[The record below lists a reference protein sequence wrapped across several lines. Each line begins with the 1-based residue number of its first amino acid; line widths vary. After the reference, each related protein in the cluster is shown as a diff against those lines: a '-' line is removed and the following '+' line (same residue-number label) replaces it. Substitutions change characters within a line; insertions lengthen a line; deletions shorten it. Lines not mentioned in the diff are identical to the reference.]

1 MLKRVASILAALA
14 VFCGCVPSIRTE
26 ETYSISGEIIDPD
39 ACLARSLDGMRVS
52 ATDKSTGKVYA
63 GSVGTEDAITC
74 RYSLENLP
82 SGEYVLGFSSP
93 YYEPAEYSVALQ
105 GNKTMDVTLTPIP
118 LFSLD
123 VEALHFA
130 PRVTVRKFSITNV
143 SGKLVSL
150 SLYPN
155 DVIALLVR
163 SIPGFQKMNGTIGW
177 RGQLD
182 AGETKTV
189 TVEIKHDDEE
199 SLLEGALAIEIDGMR
214 LSSLP
219 LVIET
224 TSRDFYANLVGRVT
238 DMEGRPLKDI
248 PVYCNCTDTIVLS
261 DEDGRYSFDD
271 LPYVSQVQ
279 VIALSEFYN
288 WKASEFKEYVRDELE
303 INLSLER
310 CQNHLTF
317 DRKEIDFGTGSVS
330 RPGAPVSFEINVTA
344 ETDEPVMFQ
353 VQTKVVGGNTYPG
366 LHYVANG
373 MIQSSKKLWFQLD
386 RSVGSVGDFEFTA
399 ILMTDTAGTYLIPVK
414 FSNTE

>member
-52 ATDKSTGKVYA
+52 ATDKSTGKTYA

-143 SGKLVSL
+143 SGKPVSL

-248 PVYCNCTDTIVLS
+248 PVYCNCTDMIVLS

-366 LHYVANG
+366 LHYVADG

-399 ILMTDTAGTYLIPVK
+399 ILKTDTAGTYLIPVK

>member
-1 MLKRVASILAALA
+1 MLKRVVAILAALA
-14 VFCGCVPSIRTE
+14 VLCGCIPSVAPE
-26 ETYSISGEIIDPD
+26 ETYSIVGEIIDPD
-39 ACLARSLDGMRVS
+39 ACLERALADMHVI
-52 ATDKSTGKVYA
+52 ATDKSTGKTYT
-63 GSVGTEDAITC
+63 GSVGTEDVKTC
-74 RYSLENLP
+74 RYALENLP
-82 SGEYVLGFSSP
+82 AGDYLLHFSSP
-93 YYEPAEYSVALQ
+93 YYEIAEYPVALQ
-105 GNKTMDVTLTPIP
+105 GNKTLDVTLSPIP

-123 VEALHFA
+123 VKELYFA
-130 PRVTVRKFSITNV
+130 PRVKTRQFSITNV
-143 SGKLVSL
+143 TEKPVSL

-199 SLLEGALAIEIDGMR
+199 SLLEGALALEIDGMR
-214 LSSLP
+214 LSALP

-238 DMEGRPLKDI
+238 DEQGHPLKDI

-271 LPYVSQVQ
+271 LPYMSQVQ

-288 WKASEFKEYVRDELE
+288 WKMSEFKEYVRDEIE

-310 CQNHLTF
+310 CRNHLTL
-317 DRKEIDFGTGSVS
+317 DRQEIDFGTGSVS
-330 RPGAPVSFEINVTA
+330 HPGAPVSFEINVTA
-344 ETDEPVMFQ
+344 ETDAPVMFR
-353 VQTKVVGGNTYPG
+353 VQTKVLGGDVYPG
-366 LHYVANG
+366 LHYIANG
-373 MIQSSKKLWFQLD
+373 SFQSTQKLWFQLD
-386 RSVGSVGDFEFTA
+386 RSVGNVGDFQFTA
-399 ILMTDTAGTYLIPVK
+399 ILWTDNAGVYLIPVK

>member
-1 MLKRVASILAALA
+1 MLKRVIVILAAMWAL
-14 VFCGCVPSIRTE
+14 CGCIPSLSPA
-26 ETYSISGEIIDPD
+26 ETYSITGEIIDPD
-39 ACLARSLDGMRVS
+39 ACLERALADMHVI
-52 ATDKSTGKVYA
+52 ATDKSTGKIYP
-63 GSVGTEDAITC
+63 GSVGTEDVKTC
-74 RYSLENLP
+74 RYALENLP
-82 SGEYVLGFSSP
+82 AGDYLLHFSSP
-93 YYEPAEYSVALQ
+93 YYEIAEYPVALQ
-105 GNKTMDVTLTPIP
+105 GNKTLDVTLSPIP

-123 VEALHFA
+123 VEELYFA
-130 PRVTVRKFSITNV
+130 PRVKTRQFSITNV
-143 SGKLVSL
+143 TEKPVSL

-189 TVEIKHDDEE
+189 TVEIQHDDKE
-199 SLLEGALAIEIDGMR
+199 SLREGSLALEFNGMR
-214 LSSLP
+214 LSSIP

-224 TSRDFYANLVGRVT
+224 TSRDFYGNLVGRVT
-238 DMEGRPLKDI
+238 DEQGHPLKDI

-288 WKASEFKEYVRDELE
+288 WKMSEFKEYVRDEIE

-310 CQNHLTF
+310 CRNHLTL
-317 DRKEIDFGTGSVS
+317 DRQEIDFGTGSVS
-330 RPGAPVSFEINVTA
+330 HPGAPVSFEINVTA
-344 ETDEPVMFQ
+344 ETDAPVMFR
-353 VQTKVVGGNTYPG
+353 VQTKVLGGDVYPG

-373 MIQSSKKLWFQLD
+373 SFQSTQKLWFQLD
-386 RSVGSVGDFEFTA
+386 RSVGNVGDFQFTA
-399 ILMTDTAGTYLIPVK
+399 ILWTDCAGVYLIPVK

>member
-1 MLKRVASILAALA
+1 MLKRVASILASLA

-52 ATDKSTGKVYA
+52 ATDKSTGKTYA

-163 SIPGFQKMNGTIGW
+163 SIPGFQKMDGTIGW

>member
-82 SGEYVLGFSSP
+82 SGEYALGFSSP

-143 SGKLVSL
+143 SGKPVSL

-182 AGETKTV
+182 AGETKTI

-366 LHYVANG
+366 LHYVTNG

-399 ILMTDTAGTYLIPVK
+399 ILKTDTAGTYLIPVK

>member
-93 YYEPAEYSVALQ
+93 YYDPAEYSVALQ

-163 SIPGFQKMNGTIGW
+163 SIPGFQKMDGTIGW

-399 ILMTDTAGTYLIPVK
+399 ILKTDTAGTYLIPVK

>member
-52 ATDKSTGKVYA
+52 ATDKSTGKIYA

-143 SGKLVSL
+143 SGKPVSL
-150 SLYPN
+150 SLFPN

-182 AGETKTV
+182 PGETKTV
-189 TVEIKHDDEE
+189 TVEIQHDDKE
-199 SLLEGALAIEIDGMR
+199 SLLEGSLALEFNGMR
-214 LSSLP
+214 LSSIP

-288 WKASEFKEYVRDELE
+288 WTTSEFKEYVRDELE

-310 CQNHLTF
+310 CSNHLVL
-317 DRKEIDFGTGSVS
+317 DRQEIDFGTGSVS
-330 RPGAPVSFEINVTA
+330 RPGAPVTFDINVTA
-344 ETDEPVMFQ
+344 ETDEPVMFL

-399 ILMTDTAGTYLIPVK
+399 ILKTDCAGVYLIPIK

>member
-1 MLKRVASILAALA
+1 MLKRVVAICAALA
-14 VFCGCVPSIRTE
+14 VFCGCIPSVAPE
-26 ETYSISGEIIDPD
+26 ETYSVTGEIIDPD
-39 ACLARSLDGMRVS
+39 ACLARSVDGMSVS
-52 ATDKSTGKVYA
+52 ATDKSAGKSYA
-63 GSVGTEDAITC
+63 GAVGTDDAVTC
-74 RYSLENLP
+74 RYALDGLP
-82 SGEYVLGFSSP
+82 SGEYVLRFSSP
-93 YYEPAEYSVALQ
+93 YYEPAEYSLVLQ
-105 GNKTMDVTLTPIP
+105 GNKTLDVTLTPIP

-123 VEALHFA
+123 VEKLYFA
-130 PRVTVRKFSITNV
+130 PRVKTRQFSITNV
-143 SGKLVSL
+143 TEKSVSL

-199 SLLEGALAIEIDGMR
+199 SLLEGALALEIDGMR
-214 LSSLP
+214 LSALP

-238 DMEGRPLKDI
+238 DEQGRPLKDVPI
-248 PVYCNCTDTIVLS
+248 YCNCTDTIVLS

-271 LPYVSQVQ
+271 LPYMSQVQ

-288 WKASEFKEYVRDELE
+288 WKTSEFKEYVRDEIE

-310 CQNHLTF
+310 CRNHLTL
-317 DRKEIDFGTGSVS
+317 DRQEIDFGTGSVS
-330 RPGAPVSFEINVTA
+330 RPGDPVSFEINVTA
-344 ETDEPVMFQ
+344 ETDAPVMFR
-353 VQTKVVGGNTYPG
+353 VQTKVLGGDVYPG
-366 LHYVANG
+366 LHYIANG
-373 MIQSSKKLWFQLD
+373 SFQSTQRLWFQLD
-386 RSVGSVGDFEFTA
+386 RSVGNVGDFQFTA
-399 ILMTDTAGTYLIPVK
+399 ILWTDCAGVYLIPVK

>member
-52 ATDKSTGKVYA
+52 ATDKSTGKTYA

-143 SGKLVSL
+143 SGKPVSL

-163 SIPGFQKMNGTIGW
+163 SIPGFQKMDGTIGW

>member
-52 ATDKSTGKVYA
+52 ATDKSTGKIYA

-143 SGKLVSL
+143 SGKPVSL
-150 SLYPN
+150 SLFPN

-163 SIPGFQKMNGTIGW
+163 SIPGFQKMDGTIGW

-182 AGETKTV
+182 AGETKV
-189 TVEIKHDDEE
+189 ITVEIKHDDEE
-199 SLLEGALAIEIDGMR
+199 SLLEGSLAIEIDGMR

-288 WKASEFKEYVRDELE
+288 WTTSEFKEYVRDELE

-310 CQNHLTF
+310 CSNHLVL
-317 DRKEIDFGTGSVS
+317 DRQEIDFGTGSVS
-330 RPGAPVSFEINVTA
+330 RPGAPVTFDINVTA
-344 ETDEPVMFQ
+344 ETDEPVMFL

-399 ILMTDTAGTYLIPVK
+399 ILKTDTAGTYLIPIK